1 MGIMSKE
8 TINAGAEY
16 NTIASGT
23 KLTGD
28 VTAEANFR
36 LDGHIN
42 GTLTCKGKVIIGAN
56 GSMEGTLT
64 CANAELLG
72 KFNGKIIVSETLSL
86 RSTASVEGEIKTKV
100 LSVEPNAKFTGT
112 CDMSAAQQSAQPNQ
126 QIKK

>member
-1 MGIMSKE
+1 MSKE
-8 TINAGAEY
+8 TVNTGAEH
-16 NTIASGT
+16 NQIAAGT

-28 VTAEANFR
+28 VVAESNFR

-72 KFNGKIIVSETLSL
+72 KFKGQIIVSDTLSL

-100 LSVEPNAKFTGT
+100 LSVEPNAKFTGS
-112 CDMSAAQQSAQPNQ
+112 CDMSAAQQTQNQ
-126 QIKK
+126 QVKK

>member
-8 TINAGAEY
+8 TVNAGAEY
-16 NTIASGT
+16 NTIAAGT
-23 KLTGD
+23 KITGD
-28 VTAEANFR
+28 VVADASFR
-36 LDGHIN
+36 LDGQIN

-72 KFNGKIIVSETLSL
+72 KFSGKIVVSDTLSL
-86 RSTASVEGEIKTKV
+86 RSSAVVDGEIKTKV

-112 CDMSAAQQSAQPNQ
+112 CDMSAAQAQPNQ

>member
-1 MGIMSKE
+1 MSKE
-8 TINAGAEY
+8 TSNAGAEY

-23 KLTGD
+23 KIIGD
-28 VTAEANFR
+28 VTADTSFR

-72 KFNGKIIVSETLSL
+72 KFNGKIIVADTLSL
-86 RSTASVEGEIKTKV
+86 RSSASVEGEIKTKV

-112 CDMSAAQQSAQPNQ
+112 CDMSAASQPTQQV
-126 QIKK
+126 KK